1 MKKSRVVAVIA
12 LAVVVLVAVAML
24 MHVFPFNTGNGNP
37 TPTPSTPP
45 STGINTNPPTTT
57 PSIPSFHSLNGTVY
71 CLSSEEITEQLW
83 SRMRDYN
90 ASDPSIKG
98 YIDWLREALSPQ
110 PHKALNVP
118 WYPSY
123 RYYWFNDRHGWSVPL
138 PSEDDVVRVG
148 LAKLPFG
155 AGLVVTAYQASDGLV
170 IVVHGTI
177 INSTEWREL
186 LARTAAFAPYP
197 SPTIYGW
204 ESWGVK
210 GRDYFNNSKAQYI
223 THWVLWRIS
232 VKGHGSYLDTGKVR
246 VPIKEVV
253 VLIEMPVHELYF
265 DSHDDWY
272 LLSAEVAYWAVLG
285 EPALALAINIAY
297 QPDTDIWYLYKTIGV
312 SMTVGVVTTDAHHA
326 RGGRPVGRF
335 MLLAEEPTFS
345 MSPVMLR
352 ASRAGVCSDYTSA
365 TTLFASNA
373 LGTITVAIPI
383 DAPNG
388 LGHVLSA
395 LVLPSSRFW
404 AHDIELPID
413 IDHDGENDTGIVI
426 TDTAH
431 LDPSYINDKIGNV
444 QLILPLMWNY
454 NDNVDEYVKRYGY
467 ILYWIGAVQSIMK
480 LPDWLKTPWLP
491 EVMKVINYTRIV
503 AEARKAFVEHY
514 YQPEAIYQPMPVEEF
529 IKTVSNLTA
538 VKVWTRYMPP
548 GYTLGIS
555 KVIDKI
561 PVVNAGETPGLC
573 NTSVVCRTVE
583 SRIVLSSSDG
593 KHYTGS
599 VVVNN
604 RNITV
609 SAMLIVYLEG
619 FNEYIMNTTIY
630 IDSTPVFHADELRLP
645 CSLYTGSCS
654 KTVPVEYNNI
664 AYILTLELGPT
675 SNGNEDNGS
684 GSESNTSPGTR
695 TINTTAQLSPIYITE
710 ETPWGTMPVFDKLR
724 GTSIVNNTNVTVEAF
739 FTGDGYDVHVYI
751 NGTYAYGTH
760 TGLPATLEFSYN
772 GIEYEVTVELPE
784 PPVLNQT
791 ITLELVPIDHIP
803 VQLPNGT
810 TINITVYMVNQTI
823 TVGNV
828 SIVVYGYVSQ
838 LRIDL
843 DIYVFGVPPA
853 DYTVTIEGLNT
864 TTTMDYAGA
873 LHIYIH
879 YEAPENQLIPQG
891 TATKIMIQPLNL
903 ITIILLLN
911 E

>member
-1 MKKSRVVAVIA
+1 MRKA
-12 LAVVVLVAVAML
+12 LAVVAVVVVVLVLIAIL
-24 MHVFPFNTGNGNP
+24 MHVFPSSNGGSAP
-37 TPTPSTPP
+37 TATPSPG
-45 STGINTNPPTTT
+45 SSSTNPSTTT
-57 PSIPSFHSLNGTVY
+57 PSIPRLESLNGTIVS
-71 CLSSEEITEQLW
+71 LGGEEITEQLW
-83 SRMRDYN
+83 MKMKDYN
-90 ASDPSIKG
+90 ASDPSIKP
-98 YIDWLREALSPQ
+98 YIDWLREALSPE
-110 PHKALNVP
+110 PHDALNVP

-123 RYYWFNDRHGWSVPL
+123 RYWWFNDRRGWNVPI
-138 PSEDDVVRVG
+138 PSEDSIVRIGIV
-148 LAKLPFG
+148 KLGFG
-155 AGLVVTAYQASDGLV
+155 AGLVVTAYPSKDGITIV
-170 IVVHGTI
+170 IHGTI
-177 INSTEWREL
+177 INETEWREL
-186 LARTAAFAPYP
+186 LARTVAFAPYP

-223 THWVLWRIS
+223 THWVLWRIN
-232 VKGHGSYLDTGKVR
+232 VKGHGSYLDTGKAR

-253 VLIEMPVHELYF
+253 VLIEMPAHELYF

-426 TDTAH
+426 ADTAH

-454 NDNVDEYVKRYGY
+454 NDNVDEYVRRYGY
-467 ILYWIGAVQSIMK
+467 ILYWIGVVQSIVK
-480 LPDWLKTPWLP
+480 LPDWLKTPWFP
-491 EVMKVINYTRIV
+491 EIMRMINYTRI
-503 AEARKAFVEHY
+503 ATEARKAFVEHY

-538 VKVWTRYMPP
+538 VKAWTRYMPP

-555 KVIDKI
+555 KMIDKI
-561 PVVNAGETPGLC
+561 PVANVGETLGLC

-630 IDSTPVFHADELRLP
+630 IDGTPVFHADELRIK

-664 AYILTLELGPT
+664 AYILTLELSPT

-684 GSESNTSPGTR
+684 GSENNTSPGTR
-695 TINTTAQLSPIYITE
+695 TINATVQLSPIYITE

-724 GTSIVNNTNVTVEAF
+724 GVSIVNNTNITVEAF
-739 FTGDGYDVHVYI
+739 YGGDGYDVHVYI

-760 TGLPATLEFSYN
+760 TSLPATIEFSYN
-772 GIEYEVTVELPE
+772 GVEYRIDVI
-784 PPVLNQT
+784 PPKPPILNQT
-791 ITLELVPIDHIP
+791 IELGLVPVDQIP
-803 VQLPNGT
+803 VQLPNGSVV
-810 TINITVYMVNQTI
+810 NITVYMVNQTI

-843 DIYVFGVPPA
+843 DITVFGVPPVE
-853 DYTVTIEGLNT
+853 YNVTVDGLDVTVEVN
-864 TTTMDYAGA
+864 YAGA
-873 LHIYIH
+873 LHTYIH
-879 YEAPENQLIPQG
+879 YQAPENQPTPIN
-891 TATKIMIQPLNL
+891 TTVKITIQPLSL
-903 ITIILLLN
+903 AIVFAVL